1 MFKST
6 ANGAVAVLNVT
17 KNTSDCWFQVQ
28 QNLTASHFP
37 GKRVA
42 GVHQLQQATATADQ
56 ISRNCKRKSRCKLC
70 SGCRD
75 QLWHPTTAQ

>member
-37 GKRVA
+37 G
-42 GVHQLQQATATADQ
+42 
-56 ISRNCKRKSRCKLC
+56 
-70 SGCRD
+70 CRD